1 MNTHAYSFFLFF
13 WSLSSSADLLRRNI
27 AILDFITIFSLLLLT
42 YLSFLI
48 FSFGDIVMFVLGI
61 VKFLWLS

>member
-1 MNTHAYSFFLFF
+1 MNTHAYSFFFF